1 MAPKIILTRLMTEPN
16 RQLRRK
22 DDAMQ
27 AEPQAL
33 GRRERN
39 KQQKLDRITAAARE
53 LFTEYGV
60 DEVTTQQVA
69 DKADVGTGTLFLY
82 AKTKAELLL
91 LVHNMKYGEAL
102 DRGIRDAEHS
112 PDVLDGIMAII
123 RPIIECNRIQIENG
137 RTYLK
142 EIVFGDPAEPHHAEA
157 LALTARTEAAI
168 VAVLGRSEQLFAR
181 DPVKLARII
190 SAIMFIS
197 MTVTVNSGLTDAQVG
212 DEIRDQITVLLG

>member
-1 MAPKIILTRLMTEPN
+1 
-16 RQLRRK
+16 
-22 DDAMQ
+22 MQ
-27 AEPQAL
+27 AGPQVL

-102 DRGIRDAEHS
+102 DRGIRDAERS

-168 VAVLGRSEQLFAR
+168 TEVLRRSEQLTAR
-181 DPVKLARII
+181 DPAKLARII